1 MNPASEFADGIRPRR
16 GVTDPARQLD
26 DRKDLAAPGLPI
38 VPELRDPKA
47 DREKQQYVEKYAR
60 GRDRSGDEKAG
71 SPREGKQAPAEPGL
85 HEDMLQ
91 TAGGG
96 SQKSDPGPTPAGV
109 ADLAASAAPR
119 LIEKYLQ
126 ASDFIGYI
134 LDNRDLFLEEELKHV
149 RSKEEENKIVM
160 DMLIKFMLEV

>member
-1 MNPASEFADGIRPRR
+1 MDPASEFADGIGPRR
-16 GVTDPARQLD
+16 GVTGQVRRLD

-38 VPELRDPKA
+38 VPELRMPKA
-47 DREKQQYVEKYAR
+47 GAEKQQYGEKYAR
-60 GRDRSGDEKAG
+60 GRDQGREETAG
-71 SPREGKQAPAEPGL
+71 SVREGKQAPVEPSA
-85 HEDMLQ
+85 HEDMNQ

-96 SQKSDPGPTPAGV
+96 SQKSDIAPTPGG
-109 ADLAASAAPR
+109 ADLAPGAPK

-134 LDNRDLFLEEELKHV
+134 LDNKDLFLEEELKHV
-149 RSKEEENKIVM
+149 RKKEEENKITM